1 MGSRPKGVRI
11 GAYSS
16 AEAPPLFAQVSLREP
31 LRCRILHPN
40 MKKGNQSFEVG
51 GVEVVLVRDERGAHW
66 ECSECEGECE
76 HILKAVVWMTL
87 QSWSTGERS
96 DLH

>member
-1 MGSRPKGVRI
+1 
-11 GAYSS
+11 
-16 AEAPPLFAQVSLREP
+16 
-31 LRCRILHPN
+31 

-51 GVEVVLVRDERGAHW
+51 GVEVTLVRDAHGARW

-87 QSWSTGERS
+87 QSWSAGEGVE
-96 DLH
+96 LH